1 MTSAETPVLFAC
13 TQNSVRSVMAQ
24 ALFETTYASPARQ
37 AVSCGVIEGPLDGF
51 VVAVLA
57 ELGIDVTD
65 HEAQVFDALSP
76 DQFDLIISFSKEAED
91 KAGRWAQP
99 GCRTLFWDVR
109 PPVVSEHSRQET
121 LDSYRQIRD
130 EIDGLL
136 AEFFGEKAQKLDLLQ
151 KKDQDCQALSS
162 PYQGKKGYRFYGQRR
177 RH

>member
-24 ALFETTYASPARQ
+24 ALFEKHQFAAAGR

-51 VVAVLA
+51 VVSVLA
-57 ELGIDVTD
+57 EEGIDVSG
-65 HEAQVFDALSP
+65 HEAQVFEALSP
-76 DQFDLIISFSKEAED
+76 EAFHLVISFSREADD
-91 KAGRWAQP
+91 KAGKWAKP
-99 GCRTLFWDVR
+99 DCTTLFWDVR

-136 AEFFGEKAQKLDLLQ
+136 TEFFTRKTQKT
-151 KKDQDCQALSS
+151 
-162 PYQGKKGYRFYGQRR
+162 
-177 RH
+177 